1 MNDKALTKAMIQ
13 LKNGDNSALEI
24 IYNEMSKGV
33 YTFVLPYV
41 RTKEGAEDIMQATF
55 IKVYQKKD
63 LYNEGFSVR
72 NWILTIAKNLALNEV
87 ERNKRE
93 ISYDFQE
100 NPNSISYSET
110 YKETP
115 LLDLAK
121 KVLTEEEFNIVN
133 LHIVADMKHKE
144 IASALNM
151 PLGTVTWMYKKAIDK
166 LKEIS
171 KGGI

>member
-1 MNDKALTKAMIQ
+1 MNDKSLTKAM
-13 LKNGDNSALEI
+13 LKLQDGDSSALEI
-24 IYNEMSKGV
+24 IYNEMAKGV
-33 YTFVLPYV
+33 YSFVLPYV
-41 RTKEGAEDIMQATF
+41 KSKEVAEDIMQATS

-63 LYNEGFSVR
+63 LYSEGFSVR
-72 NWILTIAKNLALNEV
+72 NWILTIAKNLALNEI
-87 ERNKRE
+87 EKSKRE

-100 NPNSISYSET
+100 NPNAISYSET

-121 KVLTEEEFNIVN
+121 KILSEDEFNIVN

-151 PLGTVTWMYKKAIDK
+151 PIGTVTWMYKKAIDK
-166 LKEIS
+166 LKEVA